1 MRYVNLKK
9 RKTSN
14 LENSTKK
21 FAFLSIFVLIFVA
34 ILVVPFNNKLETAN
48 AELKQ
53 ENLQLENN
61 VVSNDGMVNVVID
74 SQSL

>member
-21 FAFLSIFVLIFVA
+21 FAFLSIFVLFFVA